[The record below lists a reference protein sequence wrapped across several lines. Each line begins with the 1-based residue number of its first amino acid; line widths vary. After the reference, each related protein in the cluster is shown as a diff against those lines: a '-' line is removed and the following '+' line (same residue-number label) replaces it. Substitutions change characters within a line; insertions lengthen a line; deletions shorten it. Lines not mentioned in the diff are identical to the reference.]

1 MYGDADLERLAAIAE
16 ASPPASRVGLGMKV
30 GNEYIRAWFRNSRE
44 LSRDRGEVVD
54 VTYGKRTDQKVRN
67 TGLEG

>member
-1 MYGDADLERLAAIAE
+1 
-16 ASPPASRVGLGMKV
+16 MKV
-30 GNEYIRAWFRNSRE
+30 RNEYVRAWLRNSGE

-54 VTYGKRTDQKVRN
+54 VTYGKRADQKVRN